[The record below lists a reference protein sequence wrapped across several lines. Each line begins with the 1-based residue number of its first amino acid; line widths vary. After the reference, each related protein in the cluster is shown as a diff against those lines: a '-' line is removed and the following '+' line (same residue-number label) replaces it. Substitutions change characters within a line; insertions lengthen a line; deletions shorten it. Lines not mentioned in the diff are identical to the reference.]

1 MNAPPNERVTL
12 PLDRAQTTRSDRVLP
27 GSGVLWALV
36 EVDKDIASQE
46 ICGFV
51 ERD

>member
-12 PLDRAQTTRSDRVLP
+12 PLDRRRRGPIACYLAP
-27 GSGVLWALV
+27 GVLWALAD
-36 EVDKDIASQE
+36 EDRDIASQE

>member
-1 MNAPPNERVTL
+1 MNELPSLSIARRRRGPIACYQAP
-12 PLDRAQTTRSDRVLP
+12 
-27 GSGVLWALV
+27 GVLWALV